1 MLEQMRLELQKA
13 GYSLSFLS
21 VNKADA
27 VANQQALIDRGA
39 FPLFQD
45 TDAVN
50 AWALMGGQKDD
61 FLIYGTDGKLVDYL
75 PNGGERITNL
85 STTEGY
91 GQLKAAILAALAKA
105 P

>member
-13 GYSLSFLS
+13 GYDVYFLS

-27 VANQQALIDRGA
+27 VANEQALVDVCA
-39 FPLFQD
+39 FPLLQD

-50 AWALMGGQKDD
+50 AWALMGGKKDD
-61 FLIYGTDGKLVDYL
+61 MLIYGADGTLVDYL
-75 PNGGERITNL
+75 PNGGDRVTNL
-85 STTEGY
+85 SMHEGY
-91 GQLKAAILAALAKA
+91 DTVKAAIIAAVTKA

>member
-13 GYSLSFLS
+13 GYEVNFLS

-27 VANQQALIDRGA
+27 AANQQALIDRCA

-45 TDAVN
+45 TTEVN
-50 AWALMGGQKDD
+50 AWALIGAKKDD
-61 FLIYGTDGKLVDYL
+61 MLIYGADGKLLDYL
-75 PNGGERITNL
+75 PNGGDRITNL
-85 STTEGY
+85 SMHEGY
-91 GQLKAAILAALAKA
+91 DTVKAAILAVAAKK